1 LSLTCQPAFFSLT
14 DAFQSEVLGV
24 GHRQMRMPLHWIA
37 LLLGALAVAPFA
49 AEAALRLYVSFVS
62 KPVDMFRSDAQTG
75 WSNTPNI
82 LTTRINAAGEEWS
95 IRTDQNGQ
103 RLIAQNPR
111 AGRRILILGD
121 SLSFGEG
128 VDINDR
134 FDVKM
139 LSSLPGARVVNTGV
153 MGYGTD
159 QEYVAYRNW
168 KRLLEPGDT
177 VLIVLNQS
185 DYFDVL
191 RRRFF
196 GRAKPYFEKVDGAF
210 VLRPPSIALLERW
223 SDWSLVAR
231 VAAGLVER
239 SSIEPAPESLDPCQ
253 SIEIIR
259 FVLGRI
265 REEAPSGVRV
275 VLAHQGTRDFLGP
288 KLGLS
293 STIFCQ
299 FADICI
305 DLDDVLAADPVHL
318 LPDGH
323 WSASGHAAVAQGLLK
338 ALGD

>member
-1 LSLTCQPAFFSLT
+1 
-14 DAFQSEVLGV
+14 
-24 GHRQMRMPLHWIA
+24 MRMPVHWTA
-37 LLLGALAVAPFA
+37 LILGALAVALVA
-49 AEAALRLYVSFVS
+49 AEAALRIYSSYVT
-62 KPVDMFRSDAQTG
+62 KHDHLFRSDAQTG
-75 WSNTPNI
+75 WSNVPHL
-82 LTTRINAAGEEWS
+82 LTTRINAAGEAWS
-95 IRTDQNGQ
+95 IRTDQDGQ
-103 RLIAQNPR
+103 RLIGQNPR
-111 AGRRILILGD
+111 ARRRILILGD

-128 VDINDR
+128 IEIKDR

-139 LSSLPGARVVNTGV
+139 LSSLPNARVINTST

-159 QEYVAYRNW
+159 QEYVAFRNW
-168 KRLLEPGDT
+168 RHLLESGDT

-196 GRAKPYFEKVDGAF
+196 GRAKPYFEKVDGSY
-210 VLRPPSIALLERW
+210 VLRPPHIGLWERW
-223 SDWSLVAR
+223 SDWSRVASVVAR
-231 VAAGLVER
+231 FVE
-239 SSIEPAPESLDPCQ
+239 PTAPESLDDPSQ

-259 FVLGRI
+259 FILGRI
-265 REEAPSGVRV
+265 REEVPRGVRV
-275 VLAHQGTRDFLGP
+275 VLAHQGTRDFLAP

-299 FADICI
+299 FADVCI

-323 WSASGHAAVAQGLLK
+323 WSASGHAAVAQALLK

>member
-1 LSLTCQPAFFSLT
+1 
-14 DAFQSEVLGV
+14 
-24 GHRQMRMPLHWIA
+24 M
-37 LLLGALAVAPFA
+37 
-49 AEAALRLYVSFVS
+49 
-62 KPVDMFRSDAQTG
+62 
-75 WSNTPNI
+75 
-82 LTTRINAAGEEWS
+82 RINAAGEEWS

-128 VDINDR
+128 IDIQDR

-139 LSSLPGARVVNTGV
+139 LSSLPGVRFINTGT

-159 QEYVAYRNW
+159 QEYVAFRNW
-168 KRLLEPGDT
+168 KHLLESGDT

-196 GRAKPYFEKVDGAF
+196 GRAKPYFEDAGGSY
-210 VLRPPSIALLERW
+210 VLRPPPIGLWEHW
-223 SDWSLVAR
+223 SNWFFVASVVAR
-231 VAAGLVER
+231 F
-239 SSIEPAPESLDPCQ
+239 IEPTAPESLDPSQ

-259 FVLGRI
+259 FILGRI
-265 REEAPSGVRV
+265 REEVPRGVKV
-275 VLAHQGTRDFLGP
+275 VLAHQGTRDFLEP
-288 KLGLS
+288 KLGVS

-299 FADICI
+299 FADVCI
-305 DLDDVLAADPVHL
+305 DLDDVAADPVHL

-323 WSASGHAAVAQGLLK
+323 WSASGHLAVAQALLK
-338 ALGD
+338 ALRD